1 MLRNIAPKRLWELC
15 LMYVMDTYFL
25 MSHPIYTLD
34 GRNIYEILTR
44 DTPDISEFIEHY
56 WYALVWYL
64 EPGEFLGDDL
74 KIGRWLGV
82 AHHVG
87 QEIW

>member
-1 MLRNIAPKRLWELC
+1 MQNLTVSLKIYRKYDSRNKEKWKQVMLRNIAPKRLWELC

-56 WYALVWYL
+56 
-64 EPGEFLGDDL
+64 
-74 KIGRWLGV
+74 
-82 AHHVG
+82 
-87 QEIW
+87 

>member
-1 MLRNIAPKRLWELC
+1 MLNLTASLKIYRNYDSRNKEKWKQVMLRNIAPKRLWELF

-56 WYALVWYL
+56 
-64 EPGEFLGDDL
+64 
-74 KIGRWLGV
+74 
-82 AHHVG
+82 
-87 QEIW
+87 